1 MNKRAALIALMAMFT
16 IITEPAL
23 SQSIV
28 LKSFDQLVFKS
39 AAMQGPDVSGYLR
52 TMRGIM
58 TRYTE
63 QVYAVIMSNK
73 GGMPDPSTVAGAAN
87 NTTLLANQ
95 IADVKAPEEVAA
107 EHKQLAMTLQQV
119 DTFIKGNTGAGV
131 QALPKALQLIASVQ
145 STFANYRTGTQNLIH
160 KYGLPQS
167 LDPLSGDKNNGEKEE
182 ALNGMMGN
190 MQGAL
195 MSGGMG
201 GMGGLGGMSH
211 PADSAWN
218 PWGAGG
224 ALSGSGGGTFGSG
237 GAFNSSGAFNS
248 AGAFG
253 SSGSFGSSGTGM
265 GSLLQGL
272 GAGSGTAGGGTGGLD
287 VNTIMQQMGD
297 QNKVMQQLLGE

>member
-1 MNKRAALIALMAMFT
+1 MNKRAALIALVAMFT
-16 IITEPAL
+16 ILTEPAL

-39 AAMQGPDVSGYLR
+39 AAMQGTDVSSYLR

-58 TRYTE
+58 SRYTD
-63 QVYAVIMSNK
+63 QVYAVVMSNK
-73 GGMPDPSTVAGAAN
+73 GGMPDPSSVAGAAN

-95 IADVKAPEEVAA
+95 IAGVKAPQEVAA

-119 DTFIKGNTGAGV
+119 DGFIKNNSGAGV
-131 QALPKALQLIASVQ
+131 QALPQALQLIASVQ
-145 STFANYRTGTQNLIH
+145 STFSNYRNGTQNLIH
-160 KYGLPQS
+160 KYGLPES
-167 LDPLSGDKNNGEKEE
+167 LDPLSGDKNNGEKEQ

-195 MSGGMG
+195 LNGGT
-201 GMGGLGGMSH
+201 GGLGGLGGLGQ

-218 PWGAGG
+218 PWGAAGSSSSS
-224 ALSGSGGGTFGSG
+224 SGTPFGSG
-237 GAFNSSGAFNS
+237 GS
-248 AGAFG
+248 FG
-253 SSGSFGSSGTGM
+253 SSGSFNSGGAGM

-272 GAGSGTAGGGTGGLD
+272 DGSAGGGTTGGGTGGLD